1 MPIWASMGQCT
12 FATTQL
18 TKFHGPHEGLVCVLL
33 ETPTSRVIAKVTSN
47 RVQWQGQLSML
58 RLDPASIYATR
69 KSPEISQLWD
79 HEMARKQGY
88 ALVTKLSP
96 HICAYIV
103 ICAKS
108 GIGITCSL
116 HWSTHETAH
125 VTPLYYHTLVLHWA
139 HSVRR
144 MKQPLWSHCSAT
156 HKLYMEF
163 TLVGPQH
170 RPCTQRH
177 NTVPV
182 HKDIVLPY
190 ICMTWVLHWST
201 HETGHVNQCLAKHW
215 NYMGFTLV
223 GPCSVYSLSRNI
235 EIFHFAVLL
244 GITHNELV
252 PGPESAGTARF
263 ISA

>member
-1 MPIWASMGQCT
+1 MCMP
-12 FATTQL
+12 
-18 TKFHGPHEGLVCVLL
+18 L
-33 ETPTSRVIAKVTSN
+33 ETPTSWVIARVTSN
-47 RVQWQGQLSML
+47 RVQWQGHVSMP

-103 ICAKS
+103 FCTES

-116 HWSTHETAH
+116 YWSTHEIAH

-139 HSVRR
+139 HSMRR
-144 MKQPLWSHCSAT
+144 MKQPLWSYCFAT
-156 HKLYMEF
+156 HSSTWNLRW
-163 TLVGPQH
+163 LV
-170 RPCTQRH
+170 H

-182 HKDIVLPY
+182 HKDIILPY

-201 HETGHVNQCLAKHW
+201 HETGHVNQWLAKHW

-223 GPCSVYSLSRNI
+223 GPWNCACKAIVYPHICRTWNSHWSSHSFAHVKPLFCYTLVSLRAHIGQPMKWPVQSL
-235 EIFHFAVLL
+235 FVD
-244 GITHNELV
+244 T
-252 PGPESAGTARF
+252 
-263 ISA
+263 